1 MQQSVQ
7 QSVQLTKYNSNKAS
21 TLPLRPSSSLI
32 PPHAS
37 APLSTFC
44 PKPPT
49 AQQTTVQIPFPQ
61 ARLENVSEKDLSAD
75 TANQAAM
82 LCTALSE
89 AQAQNTTLVL
99 ELAAKVSGKS

>member
-1 MQQSVQ
+1 M
-7 QSVQLTKYNSNKAS
+7 
-21 TLPLRPSSSLI
+21 
-32 PPHAS
+32 
-37 APLSTFC
+37 
-44 PKPPT
+44 
-49 AQQTTVQIPFPQ
+49 
-61 ARLENVSEKDLSAD
+61 SEKDLSAD